1 MNPISSAV
9 ALASVLLALSSCS
22 QDDVKWETGR
32 EALGGMAADQEQV
45 GERWSLYR
53 DQVVRSLDLMKSS
66 VQGLGSEGTIVD
78 RKEIDGLLSRI
89 SELRE
94 GFASETEQPR
104 ADAAS
109 RRDQLR
115 SSFEGLRG
123 DVDALLTRLGHSA
136 DAIARWQDKP

>member
-1 MNPISSAV
+1 
-9 ALASVLLALSSCS
+9 
-22 QDDVKWETGR
+22 
-32 EALGGMAADQEQV
+32 
-45 GERWSLYR
+45 
-53 DQVVRSLDLMKSS
+53 MKSS